1 MYYFQ
6 LNGVECKCD
15 SLGELLS
22 VVQDKNVETEPTPDF
37 VAWIGT
43 AGEELNAILERQKG
57 KKPQKARRVAK
68 KAKKAPK
75 VAKKTRGFKPINRTP
90 EELQDL
96 PVVKGGITWAVAK
109 KWAKKLK
116 RDDVA
121 QVRSELAQ
129 RKKLPK

>member
-1 MYYFQ
+1 
-6 LNGVECKCD
+6 
-15 SLGELLS
+15 LS

-68 KAKKAPK
+68 KAKKP
-75 VAKKTRGFKPINRTP
+75 VKKTRGFKPINRTP

-129 RKKLPK
+129 RKLLPKFGDK